1 VKVRLPYDPGAK
13 PLPRRPFR
21 DSAIFYGVLA
31 VIIVVVSAATGGG
44 VARGVVAAVLF
55 FLLALAWS
63 WWRFR
68 ERLEREREGRRGPR

>member
-1 VKVRLPYDPGAK
+1 MKVRLPYDPGAK

-21 DSAIFYGVLA
+21 DSAIFYGILA

-44 VARGVVAAVLF
+44 VARGVVVAVLF

-68 ERLEREREGRRGPR
+68 ERLERERGGGRR